1 MVIDKFGQYINKLY
15 ASLREVHTITKKQ
28 TLGRNVDAGIS
39 PSYGPR
45 LVPHVSA
52 GRRQPQFD
60 MDAESLLISSD
71 SESEKEYDQLAERT
85 QDEVSSIYTYDVFNY
100 TIPRPRAGLETEE
113 NQATIELETE
123 DIEHTLDMEDEQ
135 EAQEAEKILNPK
147 SKTDINVRISDAERA
162 KAIGRAVKPL
172 LLNVASKMKNTTDK
186 LQSIEHIQSIDYSL
200 LCQIASNAPRAI
212 LLGERSTSK
221 SAYTLDQ
228 ILAFRSM
235 FTQIT
240 DASNLKTNIPF
251 HLTGKIFKPKKLSTK
266 AFDDIDPDE
275 ELTIFEVIS
284 QTLDDLAQSI
294 EDEDINGKWWMRV
307 FSKLNKL
314 VKNSAVL
321 SEEEQIYNCVKQ
333 LINGSI
339 LERYRKHPNNAQ
351 IVREMKIRLD
361 NIHKLIIGVELYI
374 TSFKEYLAKTETQM
388 RRDFMDGSSK
398 STETETDRIVGE
410 SQLHRLKSQIQN
422 AFNEKL

>member
-15 ASLREVHTITKKQ
+15 ASLREVHRITKKQ

-52 GRRQPQFD
+52 GRKPQFD

-71 SESEKEYDQLAERT
+71 SESEKEYDQLTERT
-85 QDEVSSIYTYDVFNY
+85 QDEVSSIYTYDVVNY

-113 NQATIELETE
+113 IQPTFDLETE
-123 DIEHTLDMEDEQ
+123 DIEHTLDMEDEK
-135 EAQEAEKILNPK
+135 EAEKAEKILNP
-147 SKTDINVRISDAERA
+147 DENHINVRISDAERA
-162 KAIGRAVKPL
+162 KAIGKAVKPL
-172 LLNVASKMKNTTDK
+172 LLNVANKMKNTTDN
-186 LQSIEHIQSIDYSL
+186 LQNIEHIQSIDYSL

-240 DASNLKTNIPF
+240 EATNLKTNVPF
-251 HLTGKIFKPKKLSTK
+251 HLTGKIFQPKKLSTK
-266 AFDDIDPDE
+266 SFDDIDQDE

-314 VKNSAVL
+314 IKNSAVL
-321 SEEEQIYNCVKQ
+321 NEEEQIYNCVKQ

-374 TSFKEYLAKTETQM
+374 ANFKEYLAKTETQM
-388 RRDFMDGSSK
+388 RRDFMDGTSK